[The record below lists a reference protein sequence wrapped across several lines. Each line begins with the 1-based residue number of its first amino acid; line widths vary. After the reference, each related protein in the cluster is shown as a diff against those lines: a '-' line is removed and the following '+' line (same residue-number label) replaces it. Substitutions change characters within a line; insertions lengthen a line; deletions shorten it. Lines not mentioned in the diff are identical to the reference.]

1 MKRGSMHIMFTDSM
15 ETEREGKIT
24 IIRSLARVL
33 GVIPAGFFLFMAI
46 GESFFQSHTLGGHL
60 KTGQSGSPQNR
71 PVRRT
76 QDNLFFTLP
85 MAVVARCFL
94 IGI

>member
-1 MKRGSMHIMFTDSM
+1 M
-15 ETEREGKIT
+15 REFADAAFSYAGLDYRRYVKPDPDLY
-24 IIRSLARVL
+24 R
-33 GVIPAGFFLFMAI
+33 PAEI
-46 GESFFQSHTLGGHL
+46 LGGHL